1 MTHKLESLETF
12 WKYLEFFETITKMM
26 ESDEDITI
34 DTGIYEH
41 YNNNCNDF
49 LINSYDN
56 TLLDTNKDI
65 IKIYCKDGSIIFKDI
80 IKAVDKIKKQF
91 KDLQQRCELP
101 KYYFEEIDYNMD
113 TNTYTI
119 IWNIEK

>member
-26 ESDEDITI
+26 ESDEDIII

-41 YNNNCNDF
+41 YNDNCDV
-49 LINSYDN
+49 YCECHDD
-56 TLLDTNKDI
+56 TPLDTNRDI
-65 IKIYCKDGSIIFKDI
+65 IKIYCKDGTIILKDI

-91 KDLQQRCELP
+91 EDLQKQRCELP
-101 KYYFEEIDYNMD
+101 KYYFEEIDYNID
-113 TNTYTI
+113 TNTYSI
-119 IWNIEK
+119 IWNI